1 MSAVLLAA
9 AAYNVAW
16 GTLVVLCPQAS
27 LHWVGLEPVN
37 YPQIWQC
44 VGMMVA
50 VFGVGYAIAATN
62 PLRHW
67 PIVLVGLLGKV
78 LGPIGFLN
86 AALAGH
92 LPWSFGW
99 LNLTNDLI
107 WWLPFALILRR
118 AWKDYLAES
127 GAANLPLAE
136 ASPKVRSQ
144 HGTDLHTLSMSGPL
158 LVIFL
163 RHLG

>member
-1 MSAVLLAA
+1 
-9 AAYNVAW
+9 
-16 GTLVVLCPQAS
+16 
-27 LHWVGLEPVN
+27 
-37 YPQIWQC
+37 

-78 LGPIGFLN
+78 LGPIGFLH
-86 AALAGH
+86 AALAGQ

-99 LNLTNDLI
+99 INLTNDLI

-118 AWKDYLAES
+118 AWHEYLAES
-127 GAANLPLAE
+127 GAANLPLAD

-144 HGTDLHTLSMSGPL
+144 QGTDLHTLSMSGPL